1 MWPPSASSVLA
12 IRGAVRTPNFAQVIQ
27 LVKPQAVA
35 RNTAQ
40 VPNLEKEGIM
50 ESYKITHPGQPY
62 RGPHIGPRLTKQL
75 NTHRWH
81 VLRIEFVNE
90 PQPETY
96 EAVVA
101 AKTVTPKAMKKL
113 LAKAWCTRQ
122 IMWPNRQN
130 GILVE
135 VGGNGYYL
143 VTPGAEQL

>member
-1 MWPPSASSVLA
+1 MAHFAVAIGEFVLSKADFRMRPPSASSVLG
-12 IRGAVRTPNFAQVIQ
+12 IRGAVRTPDFAQVIQ

-81 VLRIEFVNE
+81 VLDRNS
-90 PQPETY
+90 
-96 EAVVA
+96 
-101 AKTVTPKAMKKL
+101 
-113 LAKAWCTRQ
+113 TRL
-122 IMWPNRQN
+122 NSSHL
-130 GILVE
+130 GIS
-135 VGGNGYYL
+135 
-143 VTPGAEQL
+143 